1 MDYDPFARYY
11 DADFRD
17 YLDDLPFLREMGRR
31 ADGPILE
38 PMCGTGRLLL
48 PLAEAG
54 FSLTGLDLSPAMLE
68 IARANLEKAEL
79 LDRVTLL
86 QGDLRDAPL
95 PASSFALAFIAV
107 NSFMHLET
115 VADQLAA
122 LTNLRRA
129 LARRGLIVI
138 DLFNP
143 DPLELAREDNRL
155 SLDREYM
162 LDGRHVQKFVA
173 IDTDAALQLSRVT
186 YLYDE
191 TDAEGRLTRRTMR
204 FAMRWLYRYE
214 LEHLLARAGFTLR
227 NLYGSYELEP
237 FGAGSPRLIAVASP
251 AR

>member
-1 MDYDPFARYY
+1 
-11 DADFRD
+11 
-17 YLDDLPFLREMGRR
+17 
-31 ADGPILE
+31 
-38 PMCGTGRLLL
+38 
-48 PLAEAG
+48 
-54 FSLTGLDLSPAMLE
+54 
-68 IARANLEKAEL
+68 
-79 LDRVTLL
+79 
-86 QGDLRDAPL
+86 
-95 PASSFALAFIAV
+95 
-107 NSFMHLET
+107 
-115 VADQLAA
+115 
-122 LTNLRRA
+122 
-129 LARRGLIVI
+129 
-138 DLFNP
+138 
-143 DPLELAREDNRL
+143 
-155 SLDREYM
+155 M